1 MTVVPPG
8 GLVLVTG
15 INGYI
20 AGVVAKTFLDHGYKV
35 RGTVRS
41 VSKYDW
47 MPSYFGPNF
56 SLIEVPDILADNA
69 FSEAV
74 KGVDGIAHVA
84 ASLDMSTDP
93 TIVDRTIKSTISLL
107 EVASKESTV
116 KRVVLTS
123 SANACLDQIPGTSYK
138 MTADRY
144 NVGAIEQSKQAW
156 NGEDPM
162 RRGKVIYA
170 ASKALSEM
178 KAFEWVRENKPS
190 FVFNS
195 VVPNFN
201 MGVPAA
207 PDKAGFGSSSAILA
221 ALLRGQ
227 SSLLA
232 MFGSEW
238 YVHVGDTALLHLG
251 CLTISDVQDERLF
264 AMAGPFSWGAVL
276 EIMRR
281 RFPEKKD
288 SLPAVHE
295 AAIDIGEVEN
305 SRSVEVLQ
313 KLGKDGFRSLE
324 VAVVET
330 VEAVLAAE
338 GLTNAPKSRAEE
350 MIDMLTKG
358 AAQ

>member
-15 INGYI
+15 VNGYI
-20 AGVVAKTFLDHGYKV
+20 AGVVAKAFLDHGYKV
-35 RGTVRS
+35 KGTVRS
-41 VSKYDW
+41 VSKYGW
-47 MPSYFGPNF
+47 MPSYFGPSF
-56 SLIEVPDILADNA
+56 SLVEVPDIHANNA

-84 ASLDMSTDP
+84 ASLDMSPDP
-93 TIVDRTIKSTISLL
+93 TIVDRTVKSTIRLL
-107 EVASKESTV
+107 EVASKEPTV

-123 SANACLDQIPGTSYK
+123 SANACLDQIAGTSYK
-138 MTADRY
+138 MTADIY
-144 NVGAIEQSKQAW
+144 NVGAIEESKQAW

-178 KAFEWVRENKPS
+178 KAFEWVRDSKPS

-201 MGVPAA
+201 MGAPVA
-207 PDKAGFGSSSAILA
+207 PDKLGFGSNSAILA

-251 CLTISDVQDERLF
+251 ALTVEDVQNERLF

-276 EIMRR
+276 DIIRR
-281 RFPEKKD
+281 RFPEKEG
-288 SLPAVHE
+288 SLPVVHE
-295 AAIDIGEVEN
+295 AAIDIGEVDN
-305 SRSVEVLQ
+305 YRSVEALQ
-313 KLGKDGFRSLE
+313 KLGKDGFKSLE
-324 VAVVET
+324 DAVVET
-330 VEAVLAAE
+330 LEAVIAAE
-338 GLTNAPKSRAEE
+338 GQADTPKSRAEE
-350 MIDMLTKG
+350 TIDMLTKS

>member
-1 MTVVPPG
+1 MAVVPPG
-8 GLVLVTG
+8 GFVLVTG
-15 INGYI
+15 VNGYI

-41 VSKYDW
+41 VSKYGW

-56 SLIEVPDILADNA
+56 SLAEVPDIHADNA

-84 ASLDMSTDP
+84 ASLDMSPDA
-93 TIVDRTIKSTISLL
+93 TIIDRTVKSTIGLL
-107 EVASKESTV
+107 DAASKEPTV

-123 SANACLDQIPGTSYK
+123 SANACLDQIAGTPYK
-138 MTADRY
+138 MTAESY
-144 NVGAIEQSKQAW
+144 NVGAIEKSKQAW

-178 KAFEWVRENKPS
+178 KAFEWVRDNKPS

-195 VVPNFN
+195 IIPNFN
-201 MGVPAA
+201 MGA
-207 PDKAGFGSSSAILA
+207 PVAPYKLGFGSTTAILA

-232 MFGSEW
+232 LFGSEW

-251 CLTISDVQDERLF
+251 ALTVADVQNERLF
-264 AMAGPFSWGAVL
+264 AFAGRFSWGAVL
-276 EIMRR
+276 EIIRR
-281 RFPEKKD
+281 RFPEREG

-305 SRSVEVLQ
+305 HRSVEVLQ
-313 KLGKDGFRSLE
+313 KLGKDGFKSLE
-324 VAVVET
+324 FAVVET
-330 VEAVLAAE
+330 FEAVIAAE
-338 GLTNAPKSRAEE
+338 GQADAPKSRAEE
-350 MIDMLTKG
+350 TIEMLIKSS
-358 AAQ
+358 AQ

>member
-1 MTVVPPG
+1 MVVIPLG
-8 GLVLVTG
+8 GLILVTG
-15 INGYI
+15 VNGYI

-41 VSKYDW
+41 VSKYGW

-56 SLIEVPDILADNA
+56 SLAEVPDIHADNA

-84 ASLDMSTDP
+84 ASLDMSPDP
-93 TIVDRTIKSTISLL
+93 TIIDRTVRSTIGLL
-107 EVASKESTV
+107 EAASKEPRV

-123 SANACLDQIPGTSYK
+123 SANACLDQIAGTPYK
-138 MTADRY
+138 MTAESY
-144 NVGAIEQSKQAW
+144 NLGAIEKSKQAW
-156 NGEDPM
+156 NGEDTM

-178 KAFEWVRENKPS
+178 KAFEWVRDNKPS

-195 VVPNFN
+195 IIPNFN
-201 MGVPAA
+201 MGAPVA
-207 PDKAGFGSSSAILA
+207 PDKLGFGSNTAILA

-232 MFGSEW
+232 LFGSEW

-251 CLTISDVQDERLF
+251 ALTVEDVHNERLF
-264 AMAGPFSWGAVL
+264 AFAGRFSWGAVL
-276 EIMRR
+276 EIIRR
-281 RFPEKKD
+281 RFPEKGG

-305 SRSVEVLQ
+305 HRSVEVLQ
-313 KLGKDGFRSLE
+313 KLAKDGFQSLE

-330 VEAVLAAE
+330 LEAVIAAE
-338 GLTNAPKSRAEE
+338 GQADAPKSRAEE
-350 MIDMLTKG
+350 TIEMLTKN